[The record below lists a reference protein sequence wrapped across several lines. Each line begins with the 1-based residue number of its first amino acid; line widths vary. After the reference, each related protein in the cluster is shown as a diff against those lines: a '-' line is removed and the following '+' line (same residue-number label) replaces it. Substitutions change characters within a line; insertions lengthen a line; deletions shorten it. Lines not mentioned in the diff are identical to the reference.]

1 MSAPTESLFD
11 LDADALHRRIMAA
24 VYATAVNRF
33 EVEFEWPE
41 CHAKRCQA
49 RHGDPRQAM
58 GIIQHQIA
66 ENVKLELDYYR
77 TTRPDVGVD
86 GDTPAE
92 DAALKLG
99 VILAQY
105 NVHDAGTFIK
115 AARLIVEAYPAIIP
129 ALTEESS

>member
-1 MSAPTESLFD
+1 MTIISESLFD
-11 LDADALHRRIMAA
+11 LDTDALHRRIMAA

-41 CHAKRCQA
+41 CHAKRCQG

-58 GIIQHQIA
+58 AIIQHQIA

-77 TTRPDVGVD
+77 TTRPDVAVD

-92 DAALKLG
+92 AAALTLG
-99 VILAQY
+99 VLLAQY
-105 NVHDAGTFIK
+105 NVHDAGTFAK
-115 AARLIVEAYPAIIP
+115 AARLILEAYPAMIP
-129 ALTEESS
+129 VLTGDVS